1 VEDSHLSVE
10 EVCRL
15 LGVHKSTFYRQKA
28 KQAASCSGERKRPKQ
43 TKIREKVISLCEQHP
58 TYGYRRI
65 WALLKR
71 QGIEV
76 NQKTVYSVM
85 KAEGLAQKQKRYEA
99 KRTYQ
104 PVDFQIN
111 SSNQVWHIDMTKIWT
126 EQGWKY
132 LVSIIDAHDRRIVA
146 WSLDEYCRDDEAI
159 AVVEQAVIAAFPY
172 GVRGKGL
179 KLVQDNGSQFTS
191 RDFVSTLKTLE
202 IEQIRTSYKHPQSN
216 GKMERWYRTLK
227 EEEVWANEYRTLEEA
242 RVSIGAFIE
251 RYNNERPH
259 SALGYQT
266 PMEVYLGKLYTKV
279 A

>member
-1 VEDSHLSVE
+1 MEDSHLSVE

-28 KQAASCSGERKRPKQ
+28 KATFSQPSARQRPKQ
-43 TKIREKVISLCEQHP
+43 AVIQEKVRVLCQQHP

-85 KAEGLAQKQKRYEA
+85 KAEGLTQKQKRYEA

-126 EQGWKY
+126 SEGWKY
-132 LVSIIDAHDRRIVA
+132 LVSIIDAYDRRIVA
-146 WSLDEYCRDDEAI
+146 WSLDNYCRDDEAI
-159 AVVEQAVIAAFPY
+159 SVLEKAVNDAFPY
-172 GVRGKGL
+172 GVRDQGL

-191 RDFVSTLKTLE
+191 RDFVSTLKILG

-227 EEEVWANEYRTLEEA
+227 EEEVWVNEYQNLEEA
-242 RVSIGAFIE
+242 RASIGTYITL
-251 RYNNERPH
+251 YNEQRPH
-259 SALGYQT
+259 SALGYRA
-266 PMEVYLGKLYTKV
+266 PLEVYMGEYSTK
-279 A
+279 AA